1 VNTNY
6 NLAKPFHPGGFV
18 RRKILEPRNLTI
30 MGAAALLGVTRQGFS
45 EFLNERGSLTVDMAF
60 QIEKA
65 FGFNAE
71 ALMDMQT
78 RYDLAILRHRDRMA
92 QMQLVAKNERHASK
106 AAGTGRPAGVRRSA
120 A

>member
-1 VNTNY
+1 MSAGYT
-6 NLAKPFHPGGFV
+6 LAKPFHPGGFV

-30 MGAAALLGVTRQGFS
+30 MGAAGILNVTRQGFS
-45 EFLNERGSLTVDMAF
+45 EFLNERASLSVDMAF

-78 RYDLAILRHRDRMA
+78 RYDLSVLRHRDRMA
-92 QMQLVAKNERHASK
+92 QMQLIAKSQSQTKNK
-106 AAGTGRPAGVRRSA
+106 AVRVVSPRRSA

>member
-1 VNTNY
+1 MNTGY
-6 NLAKPFHPGGFV
+6 TLEKPFHPGGFV

-30 MGAAALLGVTRQGFS
+30 MGAAGVLGITRQNLTD
-45 EFLNERGSLTVDMAF
+45 FLNERASLTVEMAF

-71 ALMDMQT
+71 SLMDLQT
-78 RYDLAILRHRDRMA
+78 RYDLAVLRHRDRIA
-92 QMQLVAKNERHASK
+92 QMQLVTKTGSQVSRVRRVVAS
-106 AAGTGRPAGVRRSA
+106 RRSA